1 MKQESYDL
9 NHKGLQ
15 IVGCIGHWCYPIEVK
30 EDEVKIKDIPVV
42 SKFPEVF
49 PEELLR
55 LTPQREID
63 FEIELV
69 LGAQPIPK
77 APYRMAP
84 TELKEIKTQLDEL
97 LRKWFIRPSVSP
109 WRAPILFVNKKD
121 GTLRLYIDY
130 R

>member
-1 MKQESYDL
+1 
-9 NHKGLQ
+9 
-15 IVGCIGHWCYPIEVK
+15 
-30 EDEVKIKDIPVV
+30 
-42 SKFPEVF
+42 VF